1 VSPFQ
6 GERRVQADYL
16 SSYPDFVFFICEDQ
30 FFLRY
35 LRPFFAS
42 FFLCGFA

>member
-1 VSPFQ
+1 MRQTSKNTLEA
-6 GERRVQADYL
+6 GYL
-16 SSYPDFVFFICEDQ
+16 SSCLGFIFFICEDQ